1 MENRINKIFK
11 LENGKELM
19 VLHQAIYN
27 DDNYLVCSEV
37 IDNEQDLSEEPI
49 LVHEI
54 KTNDGIEI
62 DVVED
67 PELAEFILQHLNL
80 ID

>member
-1 MENRINKIFK
+1 MENRINKI
-11 LENGKELM
+11 LTLDNGAEIM

-27 DDNYLVCSEV
+27 DDNYLVCTNV
-37 IDNEQDLSEEPI
+37 INDGKDLGEEPI

-54 KTNDGIEI
+54 KEGDEISIEL
-62 DVVED
+62 VED
-67 PELAEFILQHLNL
+67 PDLAAFIFQHLNI

>member
-1 MENRINKIFK
+1 MENRINKILT

-27 DDNYLVCSEV
+27 DDNYLVCTEV
-37 IDNEQDLSEEPI
+37 INNEQDLSEEPI

-54 KTNDGIEI
+54 KNDEGFSIE
-62 DVVED
+62 VVED
-67 PELAEFILQHLNL
+67 PELAEFILKHLNL